1 MEGWNGIFPGIFQ
14 LWEDPSRLKRDR
26 WGVHPRLKGASL
38 NIPHCGQAL
47 APPLR
52 SASSGLSPC
61 PGPRLRS
68 LSCSFTTT
76 TKESHSRPFS
86 LLPSEPCDRP
96 WESPHTCPRP
106 T

>member
-26 WGVHPRLKGASL
+26 WGGGVHPRLEGASL

-52 SASSGLSPC
+52 SASSGLPL
-61 PGPRLRS
+61 PWAP
-68 LSCSFTTT
+68 T
-76 TKESHSRPFS
+76 PFPV
-86 LLPSEPCDRP
+86 LQLHHHNQGVALPPLQP
-96 WESPHTCPRP
+96 APLGAL
-106 T
+106 